1 MLVCMYCGETY
12 DKSKVSFYED
22 NEWNQCPKNNCD
34 GYLLDIDEEILPQI
48 ILLNNKG
55 YSTQYCCQGHINNS
69 VVRLYILFEQEYT
82 FKSLPKGFIVEENTT
97 ENRTCISFEPK
108 SKNNKQKYKELL
120 KARINLYDWIYKLDD
135 INCCF

>member
-55 YSTQYCCQGHINNS
+55 YSTQYCCQGHMDSS
-69 VVRLYILFEQEYT
+69 VTRLYILFENIYY
-82 FKSLPKGFIVEENTT
+82 FDDLPNGFVEEDTT
-97 ENRTCISFEPK
+97 GSRTCISFEPT
-108 SKNNKQKYKELL
+108 SKNKRIKYNELT
-120 KARINLYDWIYKLDD
+120 KARIDLYNWINQLED
-135 INCCF
+135 ISC